1 VPSEHIP
8 TRREAA
14 LRKFAGVLAPAED
27 AVAKTTLSL

>member
-14 LRKFAGVLAPAED
+14 LRKFVDVLAPEP
-27 AVAKTTLSL
+27 VANAGQRG